1 MSRLANTIKCSAEVL
16 ALNPGLADDEAAAG
30 AGVSPSKYHNT
41 RTELKGLIFA
51 SGHEASVVN
60 GLMVAEEQRA
70 DVFGLR
76 LQVPFPLPG
85 GIIYRADAT
94 YIDGRLQGHVVDA
107 KMWDKK
113 KQRFLLTKD
122 FKMKAKLFLE
132 KYGGRGI
139 ELL

>member
-1 MSRLANTIKCSAEVL
+1 MSHLATGLKCSADVL
-16 ALNPGLADDEAAAG
+16 ARNPGLQESGAAG
-30 AGVSPSKYHNT
+30 AAGVSPSKYHNT
-41 RTELKGLIFA
+41 RTDLKGMTFA

-85 GIIYRADAT
+85 GIVYRADAT

-122 FKMKAKLFLE
+122 FKMKAKLFKE
-132 KYGGRGI
+132 RYGRDI
-139 ELL
+139 ELI